1 MATPVIMPR
10 QGQSVESCIFS
21 EWHIT
26 PGSKVRKGDLL
37 FSYETDK
44 AAFEG
49 EAIEDGILLGTF
61 VEPGDEVPVL
71 QNIAVIG
78 AEGEDINPFRPEKQG
93 EIGKAWLGQHQ
104 EGPVPVKEE
113 SGKLDTDE
121 KLTPGLIRISP
132 RARKAAYKYQVSYE
146 GMEGSGPHGRILE
159 KDILKKHNK
168 TPKAT
173 PLARSISYQDHLD
186 LPDKGSGARGK
197 ITASDLKRRP
207 GIIYSDEY
215 EEVRISN
222 IRRIIAENMHA
233 SLQNTAQLT
242 LHASADARKIKSVR
256 NQIKEKMEKHGGPN
270 ITLNDIVSFAVIQAL
285 LSHPSMNVHF
295 MGDSLRNYKNIHL
308 GFAVDTKRGL
318 MVPTIHHANHLTLEG
333 LSLQM
338 KELAARA
345 QEGSID
351 PELLKG
357 ATFTVTNLGSFDVEI
372 FTPVLNPPQVGIL
385 GINTITLQPALLED
399 GTFGFIPKIGLSL
412 TFDHRAIDGAP
423 AAAFLK
429 EVKNQ
434 IEKFESD

>member
-21 EWHIT
+21 EWHT
-26 PGSKVRKGDLL
+26 KPGSKVKKGDLL

-49 EAIEDGILLGTF
+49 EAPEDGFLLGTF
-61 VEPGDEVPVL
+61 AEPGDEVPVL

-78 AEGEDINPFRPEKQG
+78 EKGEDIEPFRPDMPKEKVKPVLEQ
-93 EIGKAWLGQHQ
+93 KMAR
-104 EGPVPVKEE
+104 PVPVTEG
-113 SGKLDTDE
+113 SGQLGANE
-121 KLTPGLIRISP
+121 NLSSGLIRISP
-132 RARKAAYKYQVSYE
+132 RARKASQKYQVSFE
-146 GMEGSGPHGRILE
+146 GMAGSGPNGRIIE
-159 KDILKKHNK
+159 KDILEKHKK

-173 PLARSISYQDHLD
+173 PLARSISYQNHLD
-186 LPDKGSGARGK
+186 LPAKGSGAGGK
-197 ITASDLKRRP
+197 ITASDLKGAP
-207 GIIYSDEY
+207 GNILSDEY
-215 EEVRISN
+215 EEIRISN

-242 LHASADARKIKSVR
+242 LHASADARKIKRVR
-256 NQIKEKMEKHGGPN
+256 QQIKEKMEKYGGPN
-270 ITLNDIVSFAVIQAL
+270 ITLNDIVSYAVIQVL
-285 LSHPSMNVHF
+285 GRHPNMNAHF
-295 MGDSLRNYKNIHL
+295 MGDTIRKYHKVHL

-318 MVPTIHHANHLTLEG
+318 MVPTILHANHLTLEE
-333 LSLQM
+333 LSRQM
-338 KELAARA
+338 KELASMA
-345 QEGSID
+345 QEGSIN

-399 GTFGFIPKIGLSL
+399 GSFGFIPKIGLSL

-429 EVKNQ
+429 EVKNH
-434 IEKFESD
+434 IENFESV